1 MERKVKM
8 GLSAMM
14 IVAITFTII
23 GVVFLPIGIV
33 AGMGLM
39 SVEGDFLMFVAMF
52 TGMGGLFLVLGITF
66 FVIEI
71 RKRNTCNRLLSE
83 GYYIYAEVLDINMNF
98 NIQYG
103 NHGHPYV
110 IRCGYTDE
118 NGTLHIFKSR
128 NINRY
133 PGNNLIGQQVRVYL
147 DRNDYNNYKNYYMD
161 IDEILPNVVEH

>member
-14 IVAITFTII
+14 IVAITFTIL
-23 GVVFLPIGIV
+23 GATFLPIGII

-39 SVEGDFLMFVAMF
+39 QVDGDF
-52 TGMGGLFLVLGITF
+52 II
-66 FVIEI
+66 FVIMFAGLGSIFLILGVIFLILEI
-71 RKRNTCNRLLSE
+71 KKRNLCNRLLAE
-83 GYYIYAEVLDINMNF
+83 GYYIYAEVVDVNQNF

-110 IRCGYTDE
+110 VKCGYTDE
-118 NGTLHIFKSR
+118 TGILHIFKSR
-128 NINRY
+128 NLTKY
-133 PGNNLIGQQVRVYL
+133 PGNNLVGQQVRVCL
-147 DRNDYNNYKNYYMD
+147 DRNDYNNFKNYYMD

>member
-14 IVAITFTII
+14 IVAITFTIL
-23 GVVFLPIGIV
+23 GATFLPIGII
-33 AGMGLM
+33 ASMGLM
-39 SVEGDFLMFVAMF
+39 SVSGDFVVFVAMF
-52 TGMGGLFLVLGITF
+52 TGLGSIFLVLGIIF
-66 FVIEI
+66 WWIEI
-71 RKRNTCNRLLSE
+71 KKRNRCNRLLAE
-83 GYYIYAEVLDINMNF
+83 GYYIYAEVLDVNQNF

-110 IRCGYTDE
+110 VKCGYTDE
-118 NGTLHIFKSR
+118 TGTLHIFKSR
-128 NINRY
+128 NIRKY

-147 DRNDYNNYKNYYMD
+147 DRNDYNNFKNYYVD

>member
-1 MERKVKM
+1 MERKAKM

-14 IVAITFTII
+14 IVAVTFTIL
-23 GVVFLPIGIV
+23 GVTFLPIGII

-39 SVEGDFLMFVAMF
+39 QVDGDFIIFVLMF
-52 TGMGGLFLVLGITF
+52 TGLGSIFFVLGVVFLI
-66 FVIEI
+66 IEI
-71 RKRNTCNRLLSE
+71 KKRNRCNRLLAE
-83 GYYIYAEVLDINMNF
+83 GYYIYAEVMDVNQNF

-110 IRCGYTDE
+110 VKCGYTDE

-128 NINRY
+128 NLTKF
-133 PGNNLIGQQVRVYL
+133 PGNNLIGQQIRIYL
-147 DRNDYNNYKNYYMD
+147 DRNDYNSFKKYYVD

>member
-14 IVAITFTII
+14 IVAITFTIL
-23 GVVFLPIGIV
+23 GATFLPIGII

-39 SVEGDFLMFVAMF
+39 RIDGEFIAFVAVF
-52 TGMGGLFLVLGITF
+52 SGVGSIFLVLGIVF
-66 FVIEI
+66 LILEM
-71 RKRNTCNRLLSE
+71 RKRNRCNRLLAE
-83 GYYIYAEVLDINMNF
+83 GYYIYAEVLDVNQNF

-103 NHGHPYV
+103 KHGHPYV
-110 IRCGYTDE
+110 IKCGYTDE
-118 NGTLHIFKSR
+118 TGTLHIFKSR
-128 NINRY
+128 NIRQY